1 MTKREIMEASHL
13 FDMVSVPP
21 IRFELGPSVFQMKEN
36 MRERRRDASCT
47 FFKDNG
53 YNSAPYLLASK
64 VQNNYHKRIA
74 SARTSR

>member
-36 MRERRRDASCT
+36 MRERGEGMQVAL
-47 FFKDNG
+47 F
-53 YNSAPYLLASK
+53 
-64 VQNNYHKRIA
+64 
-74 SARTSR
+74 